1 MKNQESQYKKALEAV
16 AKTGVA
22 STSHFQRVLGVGYKT
37 AADLLDLLE
46 KDGVVGPQN
55 GARAREIHMERVEAI
70 LGSDV
75 VAACV
80 CQPKDDLA
88 ALNDKVNMLASTVTE
103 TAYKLIEEAANSG
116 ADLYRALI
124 GKFGEPVR
132 VMFKIE
138 RRQSEEVV
146 VGGELQFKGTDVLV
160 GLVVGD
166 DAVKV
171 NGKECGGSSWL
182 FGDCDKQLSDA
193 VVGMFVKLYE
203 RKQGGE

>member
-1 MKNQESQYKKALEAV
+1 MKDQEKQYEKALKVIAETGRASV
-16 AKTGVA
+16 A
-22 STSHFQRVLGVGYKT
+22 HFQRMLGVGYKT
-37 AADLLDLLE
+37 AAELVDLLE
-46 KDGVVGPQN
+46 KEGVVGSQN

-80 CQPKDDLA
+80 RRSRDDHA
-88 ALNDKVNMLASTVTE
+88 VFNDRVNALASVVTE
-103 TAYKLIEEAANSG
+103 TAYKLIEEVVKSG
-116 ADLYRALI
+116 EDLYRALI

-138 RRQSEEVV
+138 RRRSGDVV

-171 NGKECGGSSWL
+171 NGKECGGSSWS
-182 FGDCDKQLSDA
+182 FGDCNKQLSDA
-193 VVGMFVKLYE
+193 IVGMFVRLYG